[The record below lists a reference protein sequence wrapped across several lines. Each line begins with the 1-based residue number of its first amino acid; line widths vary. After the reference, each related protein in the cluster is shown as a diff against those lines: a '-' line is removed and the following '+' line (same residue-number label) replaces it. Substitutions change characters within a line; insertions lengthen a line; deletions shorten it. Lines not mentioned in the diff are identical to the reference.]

1 MKNDTHIHKLI
12 ENRFFRILSTNMLFQ
27 NIHTYV
33 YLFILVEEKE
43 DSHDRCNIKIRVRRE
58 AAHEEARQP
67 TRIVPW
73 LRCRHSVPRGHESCR
88 RMERY
93 VALSFF
99 SDVNFS
105 TMPRP
110 LLLSKLWPV
119 RLISTRN
126 SPQSRTFSCPMIHG
140 GIDPVV
146 VVKPFMDSNSFYP
159 CHRVE

>member
-1 MKNDTHIHKLI
+1 MQYQYQGQERSRSEGKTSYKNSPMAEVQTLAI
-12 ENRFFRILSTNMLFQ
+12 
-27 NIHTYV
+27 
-33 YLFILVEEKE
+33 
-43 DSHDRCNIKIRVRRE
+43 
-58 AAHEEARQP
+58 
-67 TRIVPW
+67 
-73 LRCRHSVPRGHESCR
+73 PRGHESCR

-99 SDVNFS
+99 FDVNFS

-140 GIDPVV
+140 GIDPVGV
-146 VVKPFMDSNSFYP
+146 VRDRPLEM
-159 CHRVE
+159 